1 MIADGVLL
9 NENLMMFW
17 IPDDVVEL
25 CPVLLHA
32 ELDAVWWIMMII
44 IKIVIIISGMK
55 VIFMVIMTNWE
66 GSNRIVMVMN
76 LLRDKDD
83 HYGDECNDDGDDDDG
98 NDDVGDGDDDD
109 KNDDDDN
116 LRGEGSHRA
125 SSQVLGNYCE
135 TW

>member
-1 MIADGVLL
+1 
-9 NENLMMFW
+9 
-17 IPDDVVEL
+17 
-25 CPVLLHA
+25 
-32 ELDAVWWIMMII
+32 
-44 IKIVIIISGMK
+44 
-55 VIFMVIMTNWE
+55 
-66 GSNRIVMVMN
+66 MVMN

-135 TW
+135 T

>member
-1 MIADGVLL
+1 
-9 NENLMMFW
+9 
-17 IPDDVVEL
+17 
-25 CPVLLHA
+25 
-32 ELDAVWWIMMII
+32 
-44 IKIVIIISGMK
+44 
-55 VIFMVIMTNWE
+55 
-66 GSNRIVMVMN
+66 MVMN

-125 SSQVLGNYCE
+125 SSQVLGNCCE
-135 TW
+135 T